1 MNKLN
6 RDAIILGLVVGLSTY
21 LFGGNSLYL
30 AGVGFAITSGLFYF
44 INRNKPKY
52 KSKE

>member
-6 RDAIILGLVVGLSTY
+6 RDALIIGLTVGVSTY

-30 AGVGFAITSGLFYF
+30 SGIIFAIVAGLFYF

-52 KSKE
+52 KNK